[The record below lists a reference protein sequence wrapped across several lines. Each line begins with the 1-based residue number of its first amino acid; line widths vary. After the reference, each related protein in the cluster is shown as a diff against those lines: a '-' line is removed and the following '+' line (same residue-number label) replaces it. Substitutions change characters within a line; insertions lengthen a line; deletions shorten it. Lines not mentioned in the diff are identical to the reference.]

1 VGRVQ
6 YFSNAPHIIG
16 GIIPK
21 IKLMPAI
28 KIVANTVIV
37 MRITFLINCKGVFTL
52 NMDAPPFP
60 IDYHRKARFAMKKF
74 LNHRIIAALLVAV
87 LVASSVVSVSATPFN
102 AGFADTESA
111 GQWDSRFDNAVARAS
126 TLILTP
132 CCISMGIPIS
142 TAPKTVMWRLFDRSV
157 DNSGTGEVSLD
168 RLYDICAVYNGYF
181 NRPVRQSLFG
191 LKDVSDNI
199 ASTVFCVCM
208 GFYGSFNFVIEA
220 HPSSGFYR
228 IKETTTGLW
237 VVDSK
242 GQYPYCNGSTGAPTS
257 GGNKWVGE
265 HSCSTA
271 AVNMKNYDALN
282 MICSRIKESG
292 TSAQIRVLGTNYKAI
307 WYNRQYYCDP
317 EGRPFVCYA
326 NESQAAVNQ
335 PRPDTS
341 VTDEDGKPA
350 KDETGT
356 VINNPDNSTN
366 IDLSGMT
373 ITLPNGDVQV
383 ADAVIYD
390 ESTKTYYIDSHDTTN
405 NYVTYNYSWTYNIN
419 YTSITYI
426 GQTEQYDKYYKV
438 YYELP
443 DGRDSA
449 DLTPEDLEQLNVS
462 VDCIG
467 YARSADDVALR
478 SLYHFDGDTRDSSY
492 WNYCTN
498 FKWNTGAS
506 LTYMDAGVFNGALY
520 LDETSHDF
528 TITLPSAIGSGD
540 YSLQF
545 RYYQSKTAAPQTDSY
560 IMVGGL
566 KAFQFNGGAFLNGS
580 GTSLSQTPT
589 GTWNEIALIR
599 KSGTLYYYLNGVK
612 IGSIAQ
618 STTLTN
624 ALQFVFGSAQQT
636 YKYFDELRFTNYA
649 LTTASNYTC
658 TSVPY
663 DTNLSL
669 VLPNSVTPIADEYVS
684 WTNSTDLVK
693 TYDFCQTSLP
703 FVSTVPINTTYP
715 SNSFIFAP
723 TGQYYNC
730 SLVPATSGTNLF
742 FTSTPVNGSYY
753 DNPGLYFYPRKSGL
767 AAGSYDIIIYDEAY
781 NSYRFSFSF
790 TDSAVSFNTKAYSK
804 IYAIAVSN
812 SFICFQSN
820 PMIST
825 LTITRVDIVSQ
836 GGSASIGNL
845 VTGVVPIPTDQ
856 LSKATLA
863 VKTDIAITNRQI
875 GGVRPTYPETGLV
888 WAMVENGVIQ
898 SLQIYDG
905 SAWVSCDGRIWTG
918 ERWVPYSSY
927 NIITLQD
934 FYDVADASG
943 GSYEYIYTESGFWA
957 WWQKSWN
964 AFTNKLFAALSSAG
978 MDTSGGT
985 SSDGSSKSLW
995 QRIKDAFN
1003 DTLGTLIEA
1012 LFDLIKEVLKTL
1024 ISSATDMLKF
1034 FFSLLTDAV
1043 LGVFKSFFDAF
1054 KDSSLFDFFKQPP
1067 IVGSDGTQTDGGYG
1081 LPSEVGTGF
1090 AFISGVIMVLPPD
1103 LRSILFFSL
1112 AAMVLFGVL
1121 KLVKA

>member
-1 VGRVQ
+1 
-6 YFSNAPHIIG
+6 
-16 GIIPK
+16 
-21 IKLMPAI
+21 MPPC
-28 KIVANTVIV
+28 
-37 MRITFLINCKGVFTL
+37 F
-52 NMDAPPFP
+52 FP
-60 IDYHRKARFAMKKF
+60 IFYHEGPCYAMKNIF
-74 LNHRIIAALLVAV
+74 NHRVISAFMVVV
-87 LVASSVVSVSATPFN
+87 LSVSAICVP
-102 AGFADTESA
+102 ASASGLADMDSV
-111 GQWDSRFDNAVARAS
+111 GQWDSRFNTVAMQ
-126 TLILTP
+126 
-132 CCISMGIPIS
+132 ISSIALSALCEFFGIPVES
-142 TAPKTVMWRLFDRSV
+142 SPKSVAWATFDTAIT
-157 DNSGTGEVSLD
+157 NSGTGEVSLD

-181 NRPVRQSLFG
+181 NKSVEQSLFSFG
-191 LKDVSDNI
+191 SY
-199 ASTVFCVCM
+199 ASNLHGQVFASLLGIPAV
-208 GFYGSFNFVIEA
+208 NFVVEC

-228 IKETTTGLW
+228 IKEKSTGLW
-237 VVDSK
+237 VVNSS
-242 GQYPYCNGSTGAPTS
+242 GLYPFCWGLNEAPTS
-257 GGNKWVGE
+257 GGNQWVGE
-265 HSCSTA
+265 RSCSTA
-271 AVNMKNYDALN
+271 KTNMKNLDTLN
-282 MICSRIKESG
+282 LLCNKIKESG
-292 TSAQIRVLGTNYKAI
+292 TPCQIRALGTQYKAI
-307 WYNRQYYCDP
+307 WYNYQYYCDP

-335 PRPDTS
+335 DRPDTT

-373 ITLPNGDVQV
+373 ITLPNGEVQV

-498 FKWNTGAS
+498 FKWYNGAS

-520 LDETSHDF
+520 LDETAHDF
-528 TITLPSAIGSGD
+528 TITLPSAIGSAD

-545 RYYQSKTAAPQTDSY
+545 RYYQSATAAPQTDSY
-560 IMVGGL
+560 IMVGGQ
-566 KAFQFNGGAFLNGS
+566 KAFQFNGGYYLDSA
-580 GTSLSQTPT
+580 GTSIAQTST
-589 GTWNEIALIR
+589 GSWNEIALIR
-599 KSGTLYYYLNGVK
+599 KSGALYFYINGVRFR
-612 IGSIAQ
+612 SVAQ
-618 STTLTN
+618 SATLTN
-624 ALQFVFGSAQQT
+624 ALQFVFGSSQQT

-684 WTNSTDLVK
+684 WTNSPDMLK
-693 TYDFCQTSLP
+693 TYNFCQAN
-703 FVSTVPINTTYP
+703 INGICYPEYP
-715 SNSFIFAP
+715 SGIVTPFYLCKKAQSYNYFI
-723 TGQYYNC
+723 T
-730 SLVPATSGTNLF
+730 PATTGSVF
-742 FTSTPVNGSYY
+742 YASAAANGSYE
-753 DNPGLYFYPRKSGL
+753 DGAGLLFSPGNAGL
-767 AAGSYDIIIYDEAY
+767 AAGNYDLIIYDENRTPQRLPFTYYGAGSGVAVNAPSTAKFATKVF
-781 NSYRFSFSF
+781 NSSYVNITFGY
-790 TDSAVSFNTKAYSK
+790 ANTA
-804 IYAIAVSN
+804 
-812 SFICFQSN
+812 
-820 PMIST
+820 MST
-825 LTITRVDIVSQ
+825 VITRVDVVSRN
-836 GGSASIGNL
+836 GAASVGTL

-863 VKTDIAITNRQI
+863 VKTDLAITNRQI
-875 GGVRPTYPETGLV
+875 GGVRPAYPETGLV
-888 WAMVENGVIQ
+888 WALVENGVIQ
-898 SLQIYDG
+898 SLQIYNG
-905 SAWVSCDGRIWTG
+905 SAWESCDGRIWTG

-985 SSDGSSKSLW
+985 NPDGTGKSLW

-1003 DTLGTLIEA
+1003 DTLGALIEA

-1034 FFSLLTDAV
+1034 FFGLLTDAV

-1054 KDSSLFDFFKQPP
+1054 KDNSLFDFFKQPP

-1103 LRSILFFSL
+1103 LRSILFFGL

>member
-1 VGRVQ
+1 MKISNRVI
-6 YFSNAPHIIG
+6 S
-16 GIIPK
+16 
-21 IKLMPAI
+21 
-28 KIVANTVIV
+28 IVL
-37 MRITFLINCKGVFTL
+37 TFLLLLPIFSVPAAATDVNIGVNAQL
-52 NMDAPPFP
+52 D
-60 IDYHRKARFAMKKF
+60 
-74 LNHRIIAALLVAV
+74 LE
-87 LVASSVVSVSATPFN
+87 SVSAWNSAFN
-102 AGFADTESA
+102 FGYPDYS
-111 GQWDSRFDNAVARAS
+111 VALRA
-126 TLILTP
+126 LLG
-132 CCISMGIPIS
+132 CDDVCWGI
-142 TAPKTVMWRLFDRSV
+142 VDRIAY
-157 DNSGTGEVSLD
+157 DHGEVSLD
-168 RLYDICAVYNGYF
+168 RLYDICAQMNNVMNQPGGEGF
-181 NRPVRQSLFG
+181 
-191 LKDVSDNI
+191 LKDIFI
-199 ASTVFCVCM
+199 AYSNMSTKNLYAILGIGAIKCEVQTW
-208 GFYGSFNFVIEA
+208 GT
-220 HPSSGFYR
+220 SGLYR
-228 IKETTTGLW
+228 IKDVNHNIW
-237 VVDSK
+237 MVNHS
-242 GQYPYCNGSTGAPTS
+242 GQYAYCDASAGAATC
-257 GGNKWVGE
+257 GGNQWVGE
-265 HSCSTA
+265 RSCSTA
-271 AVNMKNYDALN
+271 KTNMKNLDTLN
-282 MICSRIKESG
+282 LLCNKIKESG
-292 TSAQIRVLGTNYKAI
+292 TPCQIRALGTQYKAI
-307 WYNRQYYCDP
+307 WYNYQYYCDP

-326 NESQAAVNQ
+326 NEGQAAINQ

-341 VTDEDGKPA
+341 VIDEDGKPA
-350 KDETGT
+350 TDETGT
-356 VINNPDNSTN
+356 TINNPDNSTN

-373 ITLPNGDVQV
+373 ITLPDGTVQV

-498 FKWNTGAS
+498 FKWNSGAS

-528 TITLPSAIGSGD
+528 TISLPSAIGTGD
-540 YSLQF
+540 YTLQF
-545 RYYQSKTAAPQTDSY
+545 RYYQSATAAPQTDSY
-560 IMVGGL
+560 IMVGAQ
-566 KAFQFNGGAFLNGS
+566 KAFQFNGGYFLNS
-580 GTSLSQTPT
+580 TGTSLSQTPT

-599 KSGTLYYYLNGVK
+599 KSGTLYYYLNGLK
-612 IGSIAQ
+612 LGSIAQ
-618 STTLTN
+618 SGYLINT
-624 ALQFVFGSAQQT
+624 LQFVFGSAQQT
-636 YKYFDELRFTNYA
+636 YKYFDELRFTNKA
-649 LTTASNYTC
+649 LTTDNNYTC

-669 VLPNSVTPIADEYVS
+669 VLPDSVTPVADEYS
-684 WTNSTDLVK
+684 AWQSSPDLRN
-693 TYDFCQTSLP
+693 TFDFSQINLP
-703 FVSTVPINTTYP
+703 FVSTIQPNDAFP
-715 SNSFIFAP
+715 SSSFVFISA
-723 TGQYYNC
+723 GYNYIY
-730 SLVPATSGTNLF
+730 SLVPATSGSLF
-742 FTSTPVNGSYY
+742 SSTYISGNSVYSAYA
-753 DNPGLYFYPRKSGL
+753 GLNFCPSKSGV
-767 AAGSYDIIIYDEAY
+767 AAGSYDVIIYDDLHNA
-781 NSYRFSFSF
+781 YRFSFSF
-790 TDSAVSFNTKAYSK
+790 TSSTITLNTAHSGILYAQAVLNKYIRFY
-804 IYAIAVSN
+804 VN
-812 SFICFQSN
+812 SCDFV
-820 PMIST
+820 
-825 LTITRVDIVSQ
+825 ITRVDIVAS
-836 GGSASIGNL
+836 GGLASTCET
-845 VTGVVPIPTDQ
+845 VSGVVPIPTENIN
-856 LSKATLA
+856 KATLA
-863 VKTDIAITNRQI
+863 VKTDLTITNKQI
-875 GGVRPTYPETGLV
+875 GGARPSIPTKGLV
-888 WAMVENGVIQ
+888 WAMVEDGVIQ
-898 SLQIYDG
+898 SIQIYNG
-905 SAWVSCDGRIWTG
+905 SAWEHCDGRIFTG
-918 ERWVPYSSY
+918 TRWIPYNAY
-927 NIITLQD
+927 NIITLKD

-943 GSYEYIYTESGFWA
+943 DSYEYIYTESGFWS